1 MFGPTGK
8 AGLGWPLLTPTGLGQ
23 EMPQNILVVDD
34 EAIARR
40 FMERALG
47 AQGYRV
53 MSANDGEQALELLR
67 MTRRKIALVITD
79 LVMPGM
85 GGHAFAL
92 EVARLPSPPPI
103 LYISAYERPQGEM
116 AKRFLQKPFT
126 VEDLARA
133 VRALIAPAQEVGS

>member
-1 MFGPTGK
+1 
-8 AGLGWPLLTPTGLGQ
+8 
-23 EMPQNILVVDD
+23 MPQNILVVDD

>member
-1 MFGPTGK
+1 
-8 AGLGWPLLTPTGLGQ
+8 
-23 EMPQNILVVDD
+23 MPQNILVVDD

-40 FMERALG
+40 FMERAL
-47 AQGYRV
+47 AAEGYRV
-53 MSANDGEQALELLR
+53 MSANDGEQALDLLR
-67 MTRRKIALVITD
+67 TTRRKIALVITD

-92 EVARLPSPPPI
+92 EVARLPSPPPV

-126 VEDLARA
+126 VEDLTAA
-133 VRALIAPAQEVGS
+133 VKTLIAPAQGVGS

>member
-1 MFGPTGK
+1 
-8 AGLGWPLLTPTGLGQ
+8 
-23 EMPQNILVVDD
+23 MPQNILVVDD

-40 FMERALG
+40 FMERALVS
-47 AQGYRV
+47 QGYRV
-53 MSANDGEQALELLR
+53 MTANDGEQALELLQ

-126 VEDLARA
+126 VDDLGRA
-133 VRALIAPAQEVGS
+133 VRALIAPAQGVGS